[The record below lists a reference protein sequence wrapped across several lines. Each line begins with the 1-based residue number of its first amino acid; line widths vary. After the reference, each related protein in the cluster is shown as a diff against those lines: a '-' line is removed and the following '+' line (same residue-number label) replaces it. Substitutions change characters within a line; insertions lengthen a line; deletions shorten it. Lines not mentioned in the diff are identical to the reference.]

1 MTGNGLQLHK
11 GKFRLDIKEN
21 LLSKRVAQAACR
33 GGGTPGGLQEPCG
46 CGTEGRG

>member
-21 LLSKRVAQAACR
+21 LFSKRVAQAACR
-33 GGGTPGGLQEPCG
+33 GGGTPGGVEEPRR
-46 CGTEGRG
+46 CGTDGHG